1 MGKILETRKLYSETL
16 NEVIKNVDNWQSFLD
31 SCAWNFK
38 YSFDDQILIYAQRP
52 DARAC
57 AEIDEWNRKLRRWV
71 NKGANGI
78 FVFSKDENSPY
89 PFRIVFDISDTHN
102 YNNTEYKLWDIKPEY
117 EKEIIDT
124 LETSFGQI
132 FNEDDQDRTLT
143 KAIRLASYNIVE
155 DNLQDYMESIQKYKT
170 GTKLENM
177 SDEEIETIVKV
188 AIMSSVDHIMFTRCG
203 INARDEVSKEDI
215 ELIEYLDNPR
225 ILNIF
230 GTAVS
235 DMAEMGLREIAKT
248 VLTLQKN
255 EKNKNRTFENENK
268 EVYANTENIN
278 KGGIDYERDNIHKT
292 GGLQYTESSNGEREN
307 PNREIRQNEIELSK
321 GTQES
326 RTNYIEDGNE
336 VSRPLD
342 RDTEDSERESRTNS
356 ETNGETREY
365 RRENESNQPDEVGT
379 TNEQL
384 ESDSRG
390 NSGERNDIH
399 LTEYKK
405 ENDVSYVV
413 VDEKINQILATTTF
427 LTKNN
432 SEIIEYFEKE
442 KDISKRAEYLK
453 DIFNS
458 DYTEVIV
465 DNQNF
470 GYKKYENGVLFV
482 ENEFISPI
490 DNNKEKAESFVTWT
504 DLTYHYEAMI
514 VLHQLTDRHD
524 KLKSESNQQS
534 LIEENSNEIID
545 FEFTQEFIDKF
556 LQEEYQNLKFNVY
569 THFRESLS
577 SKENIDFLK
586 RVYGDGGQSSVFK
599 GSGIGVWHD
608 AKGMKFNRGYFG
620 ESAREKLFNWNYIEK
635 RIRELIN
642 SDRYLNPKELEEYPK
657 WVEEREQERRL
668 REAEKRLEE
677 TERNQENELA
687 KKVYSFVKPFELY
700 NYLDDSRALNTDEQN
715 IEIVK
720 ADINDNQNVADYVN
734 ALKDKLNNSNYTDN
748 QKVEIQNLIST
759 LEPRIPHYEY
769 HLGDKVYIGTDEYE
783 LTSIDNNVVT
793 LYDPK
798 FPLFTQQ
805 MDFKEFEKKVKENPA
820 NDHLIV
826 TDNIESKLLEQ
837 NDIESDNEEFSEE
850 IDEEQQLKTLE
861 KSENVETEKP
871 YKVGDIVYLESE
883 RKYKID
889 EINLEKDTIS
899 LLDLQINYPI
909 FREESILTF
918 ENLYYKNERNELKEE
933 KAEQE
938 INVEDTPKIVPNIV
952 RTKSKIQDYILH
964 PEVPETNRNNFKIT
978 DNDLGIGGQKEKYAR
993 NIEAIK
999 ILKKCEEE
1007 NRYATPEEQTKLS
1020 QYVGWGGLADVFNE
1034 NKPEWNKE
1042 YNELK
1047 ELLNDEEYA
1056 QARES
1061 TLTAFYTP
1069 PIVINAIYQALQNMG
1084 LKQANI
1090 LEPACGVGNFLG
1102 MMPQE
1107 LENCKIYGIEKDSL
1121 SGRIAQQLYQKSTIA
1136 VQGYEKV
1143 DLPDS
1148 FFDVAVGNVPFGE
1161 FKVMDKRYDKYKF
1174 LIHDY
1179 FFAKTLDK
1187 VRPGGIVA
1195 FITSKGTMDKQNSV
1209 VRRYIAQRADLVGA
1223 IRLPNNTFT
1232 KNAGTKATSDIL
1244 FLKKRENMTDIMPD
1258 WINLD
1263 TDKNGIVMN
1272 KYFVDHPNMVLGN
1285 MEMDKMQY
1293 GREDSTCKPYDGIE
1307 LSTLLNEAIQDIKA
1321 EIEDFEYGDIEE
1333 EETNTIPADP
1343 NVKNLSYTLV
1353 DGKLYFRENSV
1364 MIEQNLPITTTS
1376 RIKGMIELRD
1386 TVRNLIELQT
1396 EDFPEENIKLAQE
1409 KLNRQYDN
1417 FVKKYGLINSRG
1429 NRLAFEED
1437 SSYYLLCSLEVLDS
1451 DGKFIRKADMFSKRT
1466 IKAYK
1471 EVTSVDT
1478 ANEALIVSLSEKA
1491 TVDLE
1496 YMSKLSGK
1504 TQEELIDELQGAIYK
1519 VPMEDGKY
1527 ETADE
1532 YLSGN
1537 VREKLKL
1544 AESLVETH
1552 PEFKINVEALKEVQP
1567 EDLTATEIGIRLG
1580 ATWIPTEVID
1590 QFMYELLDTPNIS
1603 KEDIKTRFSE
1613 YNSQWYITHKNYD
1626 YRNVKVNKT
1635 YGTNRLN
1642 AYEIIERTLNL
1653 KDIKIFDTI
1662 TNADGKKESVFNGKE
1677 TAIAQAR
1684 QEEIRQAFQDWI
1696 WKDQERRE
1704 NLVRLYNDKFNSI
1717 RPREY
1722 DGSHLNF
1729 VGMNPEITLRTH
1741 QQNAIAHILYGKNTL
1756 LAHEVGAGKTFEMV
1770 AGAME
1775 SKRLGLC
1782 NKSLF
1787 VVPNHIVEQFASEFL
1802 QLYPSANIMVATKK
1816 DFATANRK
1824 KFVSRIATGD
1834 FDAVIIGHSQFERIP
1849 MSVERQ
1855 RYLIERQI
1863 EQVLDAIEDAKS
1875 VNGENFTIKQMEK
1888 TRKQLESKLEK
1899 LNNQDRKDDVIT
1911 FEQLRS
1917 R

>member
-52 DARAC
+52 DAKAC
-57 AEIDEWNRKLRRWV
+57 AEMKEWNKKLRRWIK
-71 NKGANGI
+71 KGSNGI
-78 FVFSKDENSPY
+78 FVQSKDENSEF
-89 PFRIVFDISDTHN
+89 PFRIVFDILDT
-102 YNNTEYKLWDIKPEY
+102 YNSKGTEYKLWEIKPEY
-117 EKEIIDT
+117 EKEIIEI
-124 LETSFGQI
+124 LESNFGDISAKESLAQAI
-132 FNEDDQDRTLT
+132 YLTAYNMVDD
-143 KAIRLASYNIVE
+143 NI
-155 DNLQDYMESIQKYKT
+155 QDYMDTIKKCKT
-170 GTKLENM
+170 RTKL
-177 SDEEIETIVKV
+177 DEMTDEDIETIVKV
-188 AIMSSVDHIMFTRCG
+188 IATASVAYMIMTRCG
-203 INARDEVSKEDI
+203 INARENIELQDI
-215 ELIEYLDNPR
+215 SLIEYFNSYD
-225 ILNIF
+225 ITTII
-230 GTAVS
+230 GSAIS
-235 DMAEMGLREIAKT
+235 DIAEMGLREIANT
-248 VLTLQKN
+248 VLVIQKN
-255 EKNKNRTFENENK
+255 EKKRNRTFEKNLEERYSNNIEND
-268 EVYANTENIN
+268 
-278 KGGIDYERDNIHKT
+278 KGGNDYEQNNIYKT
-292 GGLQYTESSNGEREN
+292 GRLQYTKSNNGEREN
-307 PNREIRQNEIELSK
+307 SNREVRQNEIELSK

-326 RTNYIEDGNE
+326 RTNYIENGNE

-342 RDTEDSERESRTNS
+342 RDTENSERESRTNS

-458 DYTEVIV
+458 DYTEVII

-504 DLTYHYEAMI
+504 DLTYHYKAMI
-514 VLHQLTDRHD
+514 LLHQLKDRIEIP
-524 KLKSESNQQS
+524 KTEFEQQT
-534 LIEENSNEIID
+534 LIEESKNEQRD

-556 LQEEYQNLKFNVY
+556 LQEEHSNLKFSVY
-569 THFRESLS
+569 THFRDSLS
-577 SKENIDFLK
+577 TKENIDFLK

-635 RIRELIN
+635 RIKELIN

-677 TERNQENELA
+677 TE
-687 KKVYSFVKPFELY
+687 K
-700 NYLDDSRALNTDEQN
+700 
-715 IEIVK
+715 
-720 ADINDNQNVADYVN
+720 
-734 ALKDKLNNSNYTDN
+734 
-748 QKVEIQNLIST
+748 
-759 LEPRIPHYEY
+759 IPHYEY
-769 HLGDKVYIGTDEYE
+769 HLGDKVYFGTDEYE
-783 LTSIDNNVVT
+783 LTSIDDNVVT

-861 KSENVETEKP
+861 KSENVKTEKP

-999 ILKKCEEE
+999 ILKKCEKE

-1293 GREDSTCKPYDGIE
+1293 GREDSTCKPYDSIE

-1353 DGKLYFRENSV
+1353 DGKIYFRENSV

-1567 EDLTATEIGIRLG
+1567 EDITATEIGVRLG

-1662 TNADGKKESVFNGKE
+1662 TNADGKKESVFNEKE
-1677 TAIAQAR
+1677 TAIAQAK
-1684 QEEIRQAFQDWI
+1684 QEKIKQEFQDWI
-1696 WKDQERRE
+1696 WKDPERRE
-1704 NLVRLYNDKFNSI
+1704 KLVRLYNDKFNSI